1 MKTIIQKLKFST
13 RLFLSTLALS
23 FLFVTTSCDDD
34 DDKPSDN
41 IVEVAQSNSELSTL
55 VSAIVAAELDTY
67 LAGPGPFTVF
77 APTNAAFEKLDSQ
90 TLNQIIGDPVLLT
103 ALLQYHVVSGKVY
116 SKDLSTGS
124 VNTALSGQPI
134 DVVVSGGMVTINGS
148 AKVIEADVK
157 ASNGVIHIIDEV
169 LLPDDFVAQTI
180 VQIAASN
187 PNFSTLVSVL
197 SLPEL
202 SDLLAAANNPTQDLT
217 VFAPTN
223 AAFDAVLAALGKT
236 SINDIPTGILK
247 EIVSYHILGQSVLS
261 TQLTNGEVPTLL
273 TGESIT
279 VNVSGGVKIDN
290 ANVIAADVKAINGV
304 IHAVDG
310 VLLPSYVETALGNIG
325 EVVLFNKDY
334 TVLAAA
340 LRKAEL
346 LDAISTT
353 DNITV
358 FAPDNAAFIKA
369 GITSLDGL
377 DKAALENV
385 LLYHVLG
392 AKVLSSQLPAG
403 GIATT
408 LSNSQK
414 IYLGYLTNGVLING
428 LTSITAVDIVKDNG
442 VIHTIDRTLVPP
454 AIDIVDIAV
463 ALANNGTASEFTVL
477 VSLLSNPAYA
487 DITAAI
493 KAADNITVFAPTDA
507 AFAEI
512 SSVIPTLSQAQIK
525 DILLYHAVGA
535 RVFSSQLVNNQVV
548 PMLNGQTT
556 KVIISG
562 GAVSLVDKTGG
573 DNANVIQVNVHGSNG
588 VIHVIDK
595 VLLPAL

>member
-1 MKTIIQKLKFST
+1 MKTIFEKIKFPT

-41 IVEVAQSNSELSTL
+41 IVEVAQSTSELSTL

-124 VNTALSGQPI
+124 VNTALSGQSI
-134 DVVVSGGMVTINGS
+134 DVVVSGGMVTLNGS

-169 LLPDDFVAQTI
+169 LLPDDFVSQTI

-187 PNFSTLVSVL
+187 PNFSTLVSIL

-202 SDLLAAANNPTQDLT
+202 SDLLAAANNPTSNLT

-223 AAFDAVLAALGKT
+223 AAFAAVLAALGKT
-236 SINDIPTGILK
+236 SINDIPTGILR
-247 EIVSYHILGQSVLS
+247 EIVSYHILGQAVMSS
-261 TQLTNGEVPTLL
+261 QLTNGQVPTLL
-273 TGESIT
+273 PGESIT
-279 VNVSGGVKIDN
+279 VNLSGGVKIDN

-310 VLLPSYVETALGNIG
+310 VLLPSYVETSLGNIG

-346 LDAISTT
+346 LDVISTT
-353 DNITV
+353 NNITV
-358 FAPDNAAFIKA
+358 FAPDNAAFVKA

-377 DKAALENV
+377 DKAALSPI

-392 AKVLSSQLPAG
+392 AKVMSSQLPAS

-408 LSNSQK
+408 LSNDQK
-414 IYLGYLTNGVLING
+414 IYLGYTTNAVLVNG
-428 LTSITAVDIVKDNG
+428 LTTIKDVDIVKNNG

-454 AIDIVDIAV
+454 AKDIVDIAA
-463 ALANNGTASEFTVL
+463 ALANNGTASQFTVL

-487 DITAAI
+487 SVTAAI
-493 KAADNITVFAPTDA
+493 KAASNITVFAPTDA

-512 SSVIPTLSQAQIK
+512 SGVIPTLTQAQITN
-525 DILLYHAVGA
+525 ILQYHAVGG
-535 RVFSSQLVNNQVV
+535 RIFSSQLVNNQVV
-548 PMLNGQTT
+548 PMLNGQNTT
-556 KVIISG
+556 VKISGSTVELMDKSGGRNAKVIE
-562 GAVSLVDKTGG
+562 
-573 DNANVIQVNVHGSNG
+573 VNVHGSNG

>member
-1 MKTIIQKLKFST
+1 MKTIIEKIKFSS

-34 DDKPSDN
+34 DDKPADN

-90 TLNQIIGDPVLLT
+90 TLNQIIGNPVLLT
-103 ALLQYHVVSGKVY
+103 ALLQYHVVNGKVY

-124 VNTALSGQPI
+124 VNTALSGQPL

-169 LLPDDFVAQTI
+169 LIPEDFVAQTI

-187 PNFSTLVSVL
+187 PNFSTLVSIL
-197 SLPEL
+197 SLPEM
-202 SDLLAAANNPTQDLT
+202 SDLLAAANNPTSNLT

-247 EIVSYHILGQSVLS
+247 EIVSYHILGQAVMSS
-261 TQLTNGEVPTLL
+261 QLTNGQVPTLL
-273 TGESIT
+273 PGESIT
-279 VNVSGGVKIDN
+279 VNLSDGVKIDN

-310 VLLPSYVETALGNIG
+310 VLLPSYVETSLGNIG

-334 TVLAAA
+334 TILAAA

-353 DNITV
+353 NNITV
-358 FAPDNAAFIKA
+358 FAPDNAAFVKA

-377 DKAALENV
+377 DKAALSPI

-392 AKVLSSQLPAG
+392 AKVMSSQLPAS

-408 LSNSQK
+408 LSSDQK
-414 IYLGYLTNGVLING
+414 IYLGYTTNAVLVNG
-428 LTSITAVDIVKDNG
+428 LTTIKAVDIVKNNG

-454 AIDIVDIAV
+454 AKDIVDIAA
-463 ALANNGTASEFTVL
+463 ALANNGTASQFTVL

-487 DITAAI
+487 SVTAAI
-493 KAADNITVFAPTDA
+493 KAASNITVFAPTDA

-512 SSVIPTLSQAQIK
+512 SGVIPTLTQAQITN
-525 DILLYHAVGA
+525 ILQYHAVGG
-535 RVFSSQLVNNQVV
+535 RIFSSQLVNNQVV
-548 PMLNGQTT
+548 PMLNGQNTT
-556 KVIISG
+556 VKISGSNVELMDKSGGRNAKVIE
-562 GAVSLVDKTGG
+562 
-573 DNANVIQVNVHGSNG
+573 VNVHGSNG

>member
-1 MKTIIQKLKFST
+1 MSL
-13 RLFLSTLALS
+13 
-23 FLFVTTSCDDD
+23 LFVTTSCDDD

-67 LAGPGPFTVF
+67 LAGPGPVYLVF
-77 APTNAAFEKLDSQ
+77 APTNAAFAKLDSQ
-90 TLNQIIGDPVLLT
+90 TLNNIIGDPVLLT
-103 ALLQYHVVSGKVY
+103 ALVQYHVVSGKVY

-124 VNTALSGQPI
+124 VNTALSGQAL

-187 PNFSTLVSVL
+187 PNFSTLVSIL
-197 SLPEL
+197 SLPEM

-236 SINDIPTGILK
+236 SLNDLPTGILK
-247 EIVSYHILGQSVLS
+247 EMVQYHILGQSVLS
-261 TQLTNGEVPTLL
+261 TQLTNGQVPTLL
-273 TGESIT
+273 PGESVT

-304 IHAVDG
+304 IHAVDA
-310 VLLPSYVETALGNIG
+310 VLLPSYVITSLGNIG

-334 TVLAAA
+334 TILAAA

-358 FAPDNAAFIKA
+358 FAPDNAAFVKA

-377 DKAALENV
+377 DKDALSPI

-408 LSNSQK
+408 LSSDQK

-428 LTSITAVDIVKDNG
+428 LTSIYSSGYEKDNG

-454 AIDIVDIAV
+454 AIDIVDIAA
-463 ALANNGTASEFTVL
+463 ALANNGAASEFTVL
-477 VSLLSNPAYA
+477 VSILSNPAYA
-487 DITAAI
+487 DVTAAI

-512 SSVIPTLSQAQIK
+512 SGVIPTLTEAQIK
-525 DILLYHAVGA
+525 NILYYHAVGA

-556 KVIISG
+556 KVIINA
-562 GAVSLVDKTGG
+562 GAVSLVDKSGG